1 MSGWNPLIKRDQG
14 RVEMRRISVKFAALL
29 IGVSLGIFVGC
40 IGVPGPGLSWM
51 SIPIPVSPY
60 FQGAY
65 EDMAFEQDRYSQ
77 VPVLPPISESVPA
90 GLDEPSDD
98 EVIRLLEKAK
108 PNNGGVPFLETRYR
122 NNVKITKELI
132 SDYVDP
138 PRFFPL
144 VGPVQVHHVHYKC
157 TVYYEQ
163 VIRVGWPIPYT
174 INKKDASEVIYIDK
188 DHLHAVAMPESSQ
201 Q

>member
-1 MSGWNPLIKRDQG
+1 MEMKKINKRCA
-14 RVEMRRISVKFAALL
+14 VAILAV
-29 IGVSLGIFVGC
+29 VSLSVTMAGC
-40 IGVPGPGLSWM
+40 IGVVGPSLGWL

-65 EDMAFEQDRYSQ
+65 EDMAFEKDRYGQ
-77 VPVLPPISESVPA
+77 IPVLPPITDSIPA

-98 EVIRLLEKAK
+98 EVVRLLEKAK

-122 NNVKITKELI
+122 NNVKITKDLI
-132 SDYVDP
+132 GDYVDP

-144 VGPVQVHHVHYKC
+144 VGPVQVHHIHYKC

-163 VIRVGWPIPYT
+163 IVKVGWPIPYT
-174 INKKDASEVIYIDK
+174 IDKKDASEVIYIDK
-188 DHLHAVAMPESSQ
+188 DHLHAVAQPEQ
-201 Q
+201 PEPR

>member
-1 MSGWNPLIKRDQG
+1 MKKMKLRTVSCLI
-14 RVEMRRISVKFAALL
+14 LL
-29 IGVSLGIFVGC
+29 LVAVVSLGC
-40 IGVPGPGLSWM
+40 IGIPGPGLGIF
-51 SIPIPVSPY
+51 SIPVPVSPY

-65 EDMAFEQDRYSQ
+65 EDMAFEKDRYSQ
-77 VPVLPPISESVPA
+77 IPVLPPITDSVTA

-122 NNVKITKELI
+122 NDVKITKELI

-157 TVYYEQ
+157 SVYYEQ

-174 INKKDASEVIYIDK
+174 IDKKDAMEVIYIDK
-188 DHLHAVAMPESSQ
+188 DHLHAVATPEQ
-201 Q
+201 REY